1 MPIRFSQAEVLRFAE
16 WSGDHNPLHVD
27 PVAARRTFFGQPIV
41 HGMFSAIRSL
51 STLATGPLSRLD
63 IEFRGAVIPDADHD
77 LEVSTDRRGT
87 NVTVTAAGAA
97 VLKLRGET
105 GSVAVGKAIEDV
117 RRGRLA
123 PMRSAPADRDAD
135 GLQAGAEHTGRY
147 DSGADA
153 SAYASGALPPL
164 HARVLGLCSY
174 VIGMEL
180 PGLRSLFTHAT
191 IAFAGCDAD
200 TASLAY
206 NVRIERFD
214 RQFRILDLRVDVV
227 THEGHPVATA
237 ALRSYVRFSPI
248 VTNIGELQRRLS
260 PAAAALRSKV
270 AVVVGGT
277 RGLGA
282 EITAVLA
289 AAGCRVYATYHNDT
303 SAADD
308 LAKRLQEHNLGATFL
323 HGDAGSSTWCRS
335 ALETIRQRD
344 GRVDLLV
351 LNACAPPGAS
361 RLGGDTT
368 DAFDDY
374 VSTNLR
380 LARSP
385 LAAFLT
391 VLDENHGAVVTISSS
406 FVEEAP
412 AGFAAYVALKQAVEG
427 LARTASREARG
438 VFWLT
443 VRPPRLQTAWND
455 TPTGILGAIP
465 ADRVASHLANRL
477 AEAWGGQAGAL
488 EVLHEFPEFAAPVIA
503 ADAEPEFTTL
513 LSSTFTAEPIAHGLR
528 FWFEE
533 LGIPA
538 DVEVAPYGQ
547 VLQTLLNPAAGAPK
561 RGLNA
566 VLLRVRDWLRELA
579 PEQAASPEFVSQ
591 YLEKTVHDFERAMR
605 AHRAHAAAETLLIVC
620 PSGASE
626 AADLDA
632 IVERTERWLLERVS
646 GLPGLEIVAASD
658 FHGDYAVEAA
668 DLADPLREHIAHIPY
683 QDAYLY
689 VLSTLVMRHA
699 HRKLA
704 PVRKVVVVDCDN
716 TLWRGVVGEAGADG
730 IEFDEA
736 HRALHQRLAAL
747 GANGI
752 LVCLCSKNEEEDVW
766 RVFDTRPD
774 LLLPRDQIVAA
785 AINWQ
790 PKSDNLRRLASR
802 LNVGLDSFV
811 FLDDNPIECA
821 EVRAGCPEVLTLQ
834 WPTAANEATQL
845 LRHTWELQPRKGTT
859 EDARRTE
866 MYREEFKRQELLE
879 GTLSFRDFLNGLE
892 LSVDVRPLDESD
904 LKRASQLTLRTNQF
918 NFTTRRR
925 NDAEMQALLS
935 DGAHVIRTVRVR
947 DRFGDYG
954 LVGLFIAVP
963 GGDTLDVD
971 TFLLSCR
978 VLGRGVEHHLAAEL
992 GRIAQTQGLR
1002 TVRMRVEPTK
1012 RNTPARKFLDSIAPA
1027 EYRTAAEGALECE
1040 LPADWLA
1047 ALRFEP
1053 GDAPAETYPENE
1065 TASAQPAGSDGARL
1079 REREL
1084 QVVRAAGA
1092 LGSAAGLLSA
1102 IDGKPT
1108 EVPPPD
1114 RAGSGDASSAV
1125 FEAFAAALALPVARI
1140 REIDRLESLGCDSF
1154 KIVEITVA
1162 LTQKFPWLPG
1172 TLLFEHRS
1180 VSEIVREVTTLA
1192 RDRQAPAAA
1201 SAAAVIAARSPEIIE
1216 SEIAVVGMHVR
1227 CAGARSPAE
1236 LWTLLHGGSSAVV
1249 PVPEDRRHFLHRLE
1263 DSRPHWAGLI
1273 DDIDRFDAELFGV
1286 APREAEIMDPQLRLF
1301 LEVAWGAL
1309 EDAGCLGS
1317 EHDIATG
1324 VFVGVMYGD
1333 YGYRANLAAQ
1343 ERGTPY
1349 RCWEGFSLAN
1359 RLSQLLG
1366 FRGPSLAVDTACSS
1380 SGTALH
1386 LASRSLAAGDCNV
1399 AVVGGVNLILDPDRF
1414 VHLGRLGILSHNGRC
1429 LAFGAEADGTV
1440 LGEGAGAVVLR
1451 RLSDAKQR
1459 GDRILG
1465 IVKGTGVSTGS
1476 GTVGFTAP
1484 NPVAQ
1489 AEAIRR
1495 ALQAARVD
1503 PRTISYIETHGTG
1516 TALGDP
1522 IEVRGLTLAH
1532 STPALLDPGL
1542 DGTARCGIGSIK
1554 PNIGHLEA
1562 GAGVLGLIKVLLQL
1576 QHATLL
1582 PSITSDEPNP
1592 QIPFDQ
1598 TPFYVQRAAAPW
1610 RRPVLARGRKPLEL
1624 PRRAGLSSFGVGGSN
1639 AHVIVEEAPER
1650 SLAPAPVDRPMHVL
1664 ALSGHTRDALRTRA
1678 GDIATWLEASPDMPL
1693 ADAFFS
1699 VNTGRRHLQHRAAVV
1714 ASARDRAVEELR
1726 QISSGRKASS
1736 ASRKPKIA
1744 FLFTGQGSQYAPMG
1758 RELYE
1763 TQHVFRDALDRCA
1776 VIFDRLLDRPLLEL
1790 LFANEGTSEAQLLN
1804 QTGYTQPAL
1813 FAFEYALAQLWISWG
1828 VVPDVVMGHSVG
1840 EIAAMCVAGGISLD
1854 DGLELI
1860 ASRGRLMQALP
1871 AGGAMTSVMAGE
1883 ARVAQ
1888 AIAGHER
1895 DVSIAAINGPSQT
1908 VISGVDTVVNAIAQ
1922 ALSAAGVKTR
1932 SLVVSHA
1939 FHSPLMTPIAD
1950 EYAAVVNRIKFSTP
1964 HIPLVGGVHGRVA
1977 GEEITQP
1984 AYWISNALEP
1994 VRFADGMRALE
2005 GEGITAYLE
2014 MGPQPVL
2021 IGMGRTCVSD
2031 EGGALW
2037 LGSLRKDAKAW
2048 STLASC
2054 VSELYAAGGEIDW
2067 KAFDAPYARRRA
2079 SAPPYPFGGRRYWIS
2094 DGPGARPSADV
2105 GAPAAAAQAGAQAY
2119 ILSWRPAPA
2128 LTAPAAAPGVWLVLA
2143 DAEGFGSTLVR
2154 ALEDLGG
2161 RCSVVFAGDRFVDA
2175 GQGRYQAD
2183 PSSDSDLERIF
2194 DAAGDV
2200 RGIID
2205 LWSLDAPVEDSPVT
2219 NAHRHIARAVRMG
2232 RLALR
2237 GGASR
2242 KPRLWLV
2249 TRNAVPAG
2257 AGGSALAISQA
2268 PLWGLGRTLA
2278 LEHPDHWGGLID
2290 LDTGAGPRDAAVV
2303 AAELVAGGTEDQ
2315 VAVRN
2320 GERLVPRLVPAS
2332 ADAAADIRFSGDAVH
2347 LITGA
2352 FGAIGRHLSQ
2362 WLVARGARHLA
2373 LTGRRGSTAPGA
2385 AELIRDLESRGAKV
2399 QAIAADVARTE
2410 DVEKIFNEL
2419 THSRRPLGAVFHVA
2433 GVDRPKAFGELDAAH
2448 VRDVLEPK
2456 IDGAWLL
2463 HEYSRRA
2470 GATQFV
2476 CFSSISSV
2484 LGSTGRA
2491 HYAAANAFLDA
2502 LAHERRR
2509 QGLPALSV
2517 NWGPWSGGGIATDE
2531 VLRQFERIGNYGLD
2545 PQHAVSQLERLMQSS
2560 HVQVSV
2566 ASIDWTKFRMAYE
2579 ARGPKPILAQ
2589 VAPETGAAAPA
2600 GSTDLPAW
2608 IDALTGVPQPQRERE
2623 LAAMLQREVADTLG
2637 FENAEAVALD
2647 RTFQDMGMDSLMS
2660 AEFARRLNKQ
2670 LGIRSTAL
2678 VFQHPT
2684 AGALAHA
2691 LIEQVN
2697 VSTAAAA
2704 AFPAALAAGP
2714 AVAVAADA
2722 AAQPAAPANPIAG
2735 YSPDTESL
2743 VFTFQRQ
2750 AWPKRREELIAPRWR
2765 WMFVDS
2771 AKRLGLEPRVWLYRD
2786 NGRVVGHNGAIPV
2799 RLKVGGDELD
2809 TAWLVDT
2816 MVLEEFRSQ
2825 AVGSRLMLQSDQDLP
2840 FALSLGQTSQMR
2852 EIQLR
2857 LGWEQVAPL
2866 QTAQLLIRPERV
2878 FKGKLPGPAATAAGL
2893 GLRAAFAVRDA
2904 FKSRTKAQVREI
2916 ARFDSRH
2923 DALWARMAATVTCTV
2938 RRDASYLNWKYVDQP
2953 GQQFVRLEVCDEG
2966 GVLQAIVVWALR
2978 EPDHAYAYRRAL
2990 LVDFV
2995 APLDNAST
3003 LAQAIGATVP
3013 SVAERGADAALC
3025 MHINETVT
3033 RALREC
3039 GFHLREPGRFLLV
3052 SPGPLQGALRESVL
3066 SSSAWLVTQGDSDI
3080 DRPW

>member
-1 MPIRFSQAEVLRFAE
+1 V
-16 WSGDHNPLHVD
+16 
-27 PVAARRTFFGQPIV
+27 
-41 HGMFSAIRSL
+41 
-51 STLATGPLSRLD
+51 
-63 IEFRGAVIPDADHD
+63 
-77 LEVSTDRRGT
+77 
-87 NVTVTAAGAA
+87 
-97 VLKLRGET
+97 
-105 GSVAVGKAIEDV
+105 
-117 RRGRLA
+117 
-123 PMRSAPADRDAD
+123 
-135 GLQAGAEHTGRY
+135 
-147 DSGADA
+147 
-153 SAYASGALPPL
+153 
-164 HARVLGLCSY
+164 
-174 VIGMEL
+174 
-180 PGLRSLFTHAT
+180 
-191 IAFAGCDAD
+191 
-200 TASLAY
+200 
-206 NVRIERFD
+206 
-214 RQFRILDLRVDVV
+214 
-227 THEGHPVATA
+227 
-237 ALRSYVRFSPI
+237 
-248 VTNIGELQRRLS
+248 
-260 PAAAALRSKV
+260 
-270 AVVVGGT
+270 
-277 RGLGA
+277 
-282 EITAVLA
+282 
-289 AAGCRVYATYHNDT
+289 
-303 SAADD
+303 
-308 LAKRLQEHNLGATFL
+308 
-323 HGDAGSSTWCRS
+323 
-335 ALETIRQRD
+335 
-344 GRVDLLV
+344 
-351 LNACAPPGAS
+351 
-361 RLGGDTT
+361 
-368 DAFDDY
+368 
-374 VSTNLR
+374 
-380 LARSP
+380 RSP
-385 LAAFLT
+385 LAAFLP

-406 FVEEAP
+406 FVEDAP
-412 AGFAAYVALKQAVEG
+412 AGFAAYVALKLAVEG
-427 LARTASREARG
+427 LARTASREARS

-455 TPTGILGAIP
+455 TPTGVLGAIP
-465 ADRVASHLANRL
+465 ADRVASHVANHL
-477 AEAWGGQAGAL
+477 AESWRGHAGTL
-488 EVLHEFPEFAAPVIA
+488 EVLHEFPEFAAPVVV
-503 ADAEPEFTTL
+503 AEVDPEFTAL
-513 LSSTFTAEPIAHGLR
+513 LSSTFTAEPVAHGLR
-528 FWFEE
+528 FWFKE

-547 VLQTLLNPAAGAPK
+547 VLQTLLNPAVGAPK
-561 RGLNA
+561 RGINA

-579 PEQAASPEFVSQ
+579 PEQAASVEFVSQ
-591 YLEKTVHDFERAMR
+591 YLDKTARDFERAMR

-620 PSGASE
+620 PSGTS
-626 AADLDA
+626 DTPDIDA
-632 IVERTERWLLERVS
+632 LVDRTERWILEWVS
-646 GLPGLEIVAASD
+646 GVPGLEVVAAAD
-658 FHGDYAVEAA
+658 FHDDYAVEPA

-683 QDAYLY
+683 KDAYLY

-704 PVRKVVVVDCDN
+704 PVRKVVVVDCDH
-716 TLWRGVVGEAGADG
+716 TLWRGVVGEAGADA

-747 GANGI
+747 SANGM
-752 LVCLCSKNEEEDVW
+752 LVCLCSKNEEDDVW
-766 RVFDTRPD
+766 RVFDTRRD

-790 PKSDNLRRLASR
+790 PKSENLRRLASR

-811 FLDDNPIECA
+811 FLDDNPVECA

-834 WPTAANEATQL
+834 WPTAANEAIQL

-879 GTLSFRDFLNGLE
+879 GTLSFRDFLNGLD
-892 LSVDVRPLDESD
+892 LTVDARPLDEDD

-925 NDAEMQALLS
+925 NEAEMQALLS
-935 DGAHVIRTVRVR
+935 GGEHIIRTVRVR

-954 LVGLFIAVP
+954 LVGLFVAAP
-963 GGDTLDVD
+963 RGDMLDVD

-978 VLGRGVEHHLAAEL
+978 VLGRGVEHHLTAEL
-992 GRIAQTQGLR
+992 GRIAQEQGLR
-1002 TVRMRVEPTK
+1002 AVRMRVEPTK

-1027 EYRTAAEGALECE
+1027 EYRTGAEGALECE
-1040 LPADWLA
+1040 LPAEWLA

-1053 GDAPAETYPENE
+1053 GDAPAETYAETE
-1065 TASAQPAGSDGARL
+1065 TASASPVASDTSRQRT
-1079 REREL
+1079 RET
-1084 QVVRAAGA
+1084 QVVRAAA
-1092 LGSAAGLLSA
+1092 VLGSAAGLLSA
-1102 IDGKPT
+1102 VDAKPAAAAT
-1108 EVPPPD
+1108 P
-1114 RAGSGDASSAV
+1114 AGPSSENASTIV
-1125 FEAFAAALALPVARI
+1125 YEAFAAALALPIGRV

-1180 VSEIVREVTTLA
+1180 VSEIVREVTALA
-1192 RDRQAPAAA
+1192 RERQTPDAA
-1201 SAAAVIAARSPEIIE
+1201 SAAPVITARGPEIIG

-1227 CAGARSPAE
+1227 CAGARSAAD

-1249 PVPEDRRHFLHRLE
+1249 PVPEDRQHFLHRLD
-1263 DSRPHWAGLI
+1263 DSRPHWAGLL
-1273 DDIDRFDAELFGV
+1273 DDVDRFDAELFGV

-1309 EDAGCLGS
+1309 EDAGCLGAD
-1317 EHDIATG
+1317 HDIATG

-1386 LASRSLAAGDCNV
+1386 LATRSLAAGDCNV

-1451 RLSDAKQR
+1451 RLTDAKQR

-1465 IVKGTGVSTGS
+1465 IIKGTGMSTGS

-1495 ALQAARVD
+1495 ALQAAGVD

-1532 STPALLDPGL
+1532 STPALLDPAL
-1542 DGTARCGIGSIK
+1542 DGPARCGIGSIK

-1576 QHATLL
+1576 QHKTLL
-1582 PSITSDEPNP
+1582 PSITSEEPNP

-1610 RRPVLARGRKPLEL
+1610 TRPVLTRDRKPLEL

-1650 SLAPAPVDRPMHVL
+1650 SAPSAAVDRPLHVL
-1664 ALSGHTRDALRTRA
+1664 ALSGHTREALRARA
-1678 GDIATWLEASPDMPL
+1678 GEAAAWLEAGVEVPL
-1693 ADAFFS
+1693 ADACFS
-1699 VNTGRRHLQHRAAVV
+1699 VNTGRRHLQHRASVV
-1714 ASARDRAVEELR
+1714 ASARDAAVEELR
-1726 QISSGRKASS
+1726 EIASGRKPSS

-1744 FLFTGQGSQYAPMG
+1744 FLFTGQGSQYASMG
-1758 RELYE
+1758 RDLYE
-1763 TQHVFRDALDRCA
+1763 TQPVFREALDRCA
-1776 VIFDRLLDRPLLEL
+1776 IIFDRLLDRPLLDL
-1790 LFANEGTSEAQLLN
+1790 LFADEGSDEARLLN

-1813 FAFEYALAQLWISWG
+1813 FAFEYALAQLWRSWG

-1883 ARVAQ
+1883 ARVAE

-1895 DVSIAAINGPSQT
+1895 EVSIAAINGPSQT

-1922 ALSAAGVKTR
+1922 RLSAEGVKTR

-1964 HIPLVGGVHGRVA
+1964 RIPLVGGVHGRAA
-1977 GEEITQP
+1977 GEEITQ
-1984 AYWISNALEP
+1984 ASYWIGNALQP
-1994 VRFADGMRALE
+1994 VRFADGMRTLE
-2005 GEGITAYLE
+2005 GEGITAYIE
-2014 MGPQPVL
+2014 IGPQPVL
-2021 IGMGRTCVSD
+2021 IGMGRTCITD
-2031 EGGALW
+2031 EDGALW

-2048 STLASC
+2048 ATLASS

-2079 SAPPYPFGGRRYWIS
+2079 TAPAYPFGGRRYWIS
-2094 DGPGARPSADV
+2094 DGPGVRPAAD
-2105 GAPAAAAQAGAQAY
+2105 ASTAAAATPANAQAY
-2119 ILSWRPAPA
+2119 TLAWHPAPA

-2143 DAEGFGSTLVR
+2143 DTEGFGSTLVG

-2183 PSSDSDLERIF
+2183 PSSAADLERIV

-2205 LWSLDAPVEDSPVT
+2205 LWSLDAPATDSSVSS
-2219 NAHRHIARAVRMG
+2219 AHGHIERAIRTGRM
-2232 RLALR
+2232 ALR
-2237 GGASR
+2237 GGSSR
-2242 KPRLWLV
+2242 KTRLWLV

-2257 AGGSALAISQA
+2257 TDDRALCVSQA

-2290 LDTGAGPRDAAVV
+2290 LPAGAGPRDAAVV
-2303 AAELVAGGTEDQ
+2303 AAEVVAAGVEDQ

-2320 GERLVPRLVPAS
+2320 GQRFVPRLVPAS
-2332 ADAAADIRFSGDAVH
+2332 PDPAHEVRFDGDSIH

-2352 FGAIGRHLSQ
+2352 FGAIGRQLSQ

-2373 LTGRRGSTAPGA
+2373 LTGRRGSATPGA
-2385 AELIRDLESRGAKV
+2385 ADVIRDLESRGAKV
-2399 QAIAADVARTE
+2399 HAIAGDVARAE
-2410 DVEKIFNEL
+2410 DVERIFNQL
-2419 THSRRPLGAVFHVA
+2419 AQSGLPLGAVFHAA
-2433 GVDRPKAFGELDAAH
+2433 GVDRPKPFGELDAAQT
-2448 VRDVLEPK
+2448 RDVLEPK
-2456 IDGAWLL
+2456 IDGASLL
-2463 HEYSRRA
+2463 DEHSRRA
-2470 GATQFV
+2470 GATHFV

-2484 LGSTGRA
+2484 LGAAGRA

-2502 LAHERRR
+2502 LAHDRRR
-2509 QGLPALSV
+2509 RGLPALSV
-2517 NWGPWSGGGIATDE
+2517 NWGPWSGGGIATED

-2545 PQHAVSQLERLMQSS
+2545 PAQALGQLERLMQSNQP
-2560 HVQVSV
+2560 QVSV
-2566 ASIDWTKFRMAYE
+2566 ASIDWAKFRMAYE

-2589 VAPETGAAAPA
+2589 VAPDAATAAA
-2600 GSTDLPAW
+2600 STDLPPW
-2608 IDALTGVPQPQRERE
+2608 IEALTGVPQPRRERE

-2637 FENAEAVALD
+2637 FENADSVALD

-2684 AGALAHA
+2684 AGALARA
-2691 LIEQVN
+2691 LVEQVN
-2697 VSTAAAA
+2697 SATVATAAAA
-2704 AFPAALAAGP
+2704 SPSP
-2714 AVAVAADA
+2714 AVAAASAAIAAEA
-2722 AAQPAAPANPIAG
+2722 AAVAANPIAG
-2735 YSPDTESL
+2735 YSPETEPL
-2743 VFTFQRQ
+2743 VFAFQRQ
-2750 AWPKRREELIAPRWR
+2750 AWPNRSEELIGPRWR

-2799 RLKVGGDELD
+2799 RLKVGSEEID

-2878 FKGKLPGPAATAAGL
+2878 LKGKLPGPAATAAGL

-2904 FKSRTKAQVREI
+2904 FKSRAKARVREI
-2916 ARFDSRH
+2916 ARFDAGH
-2923 DALWARMAATVTCTV
+2923 DALWARMAATVACTV
-2938 RRDASYLNWKYVDQP
+2938 KRDASYLNWKYVDQP
-2953 GQQFVRLEVCDEG
+2953 GQQFVRLEVRDEADA
-2966 GVLQAIVVWALR
+2966 LQAVVVWALR
-2978 EPDHAYAYRRAL
+2978 EPDQAYAYRRAL

-2995 APLDNAST
+2995 APLDNASR
-3003 LAQAIGATVP
+3003 LAQAIDATIP
-3013 SVAERGADAALC
+3013 NIADRGADAALC
-3025 MHINETVT
+3025 LHINETVT

-3052 SPGPLQGALRESVL
+3052 SPGPLQGAQRASVL
-3066 SSSAWLVTQGDSDI
+3066 SSAAWLVTQGDSDI